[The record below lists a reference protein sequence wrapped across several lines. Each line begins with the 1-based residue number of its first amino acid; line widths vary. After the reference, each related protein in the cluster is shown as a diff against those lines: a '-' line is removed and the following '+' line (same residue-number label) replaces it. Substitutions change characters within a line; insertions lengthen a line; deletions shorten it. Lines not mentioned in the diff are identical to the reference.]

1 MNGDSFLR
9 FGENAGYLAELYQL
23 YLSDPSLV
31 DPTWAEFFRSIDQN
45 GSNGLTNGHTNGNGH
60 AHAHPAEARSASG
73 NVVGEKLVQAY
84 RAYGHAAA
92 HVSPLVAGGMRSEA
106 PVELNLSYYGESRE
120 AAQVALSSFVF
131 GGRSYSSCAQL
142 EQALKDTAAFFR
154 SEAGKAYVAM
164 QPRVIDQMMIS
175 LEAWNRQMSEDLM
188 TRVREEMRKR
198 GHSL

>member
-1 MNGDSFLR
+1 MFS
-9 FGENAGYLAELYQL
+9 
-23 YLSDPSLV
+23 
-31 DPTWAEFFRSIDQN
+31 
-45 GSNGLTNGHTNGNGH
+45 
-60 AHAHPAEARSASG
+60 
-73 NVVGEKLVQAY
+73 K
-84 RAYGHAAA
+84 
-92 HVSPLVAGGMRSEA
+92 PLVAALAVGFTLVAA
-106 PVELNLSYYGESRE
+106 PLSAQQAPRPAAPAPAATGAAQPSAAHIE
-120 AAQVALSSFVF
+120 AAKEVVRLSGIARTYDLFLPQLADSLVANFSRTRPELRNDLIAVLKALQPEFEKRDEQMVTSTARSFAGVM
-131 GGRSYSSCAQL
+131 S